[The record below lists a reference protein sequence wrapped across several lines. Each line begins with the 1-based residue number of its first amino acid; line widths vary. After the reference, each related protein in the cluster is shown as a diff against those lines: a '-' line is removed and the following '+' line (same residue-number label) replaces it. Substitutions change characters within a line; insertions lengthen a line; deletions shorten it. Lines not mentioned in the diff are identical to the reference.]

1 MDPHCDVGFFLDLG
15 GQHDRVGLVWGVDF
29 STVEMDHQVDGGA
42 VVSVLQGDLFWTS
55 NWV

>member
-1 MDPHCDVGFFLDLG
+1 MSLILFRFLDLG
-15 GQHDRVGLVWGVDF
+15 GQQDQVGLVWGVDF